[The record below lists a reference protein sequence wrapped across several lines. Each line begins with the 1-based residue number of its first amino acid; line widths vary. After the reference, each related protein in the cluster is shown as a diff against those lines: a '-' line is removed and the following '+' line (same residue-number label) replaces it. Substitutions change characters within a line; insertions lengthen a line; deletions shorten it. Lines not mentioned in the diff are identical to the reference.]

1 MSIPKYDALFNPL
14 LQAIHKLGGSAS
26 VSEQEDEVANILK
39 LTDAEI
45 SEIHRGNRTKLSY
58 RLAWARN
65 YLKRYGLIDNSS
77 RGVWTLTAEGQRRQ
91 SLDKDEVKKFVQSLG
106 KPEDRDAPSE
116 GVRLVDGN
124 ELQENDWED
133 ELLGVIKLMPSDGFE
148 RLCQRLLRESGFIQ
162 VEVTGKTNDGGIDG
176 KGVVR
181 IGGLLS
187 FHVIFQCKRYQ
198 GSVSSPTVRDF
209 RGAMVGRADKGLLIT
224 TGTFTKDARS
234 EAQRDGAPPIDL
246 IDGEALVQKLKELR
260 IGVQVK
266 EKVVEEILIDR
277 NYFQAV

>member
-1 MSIPKYDALFNPL
+1 MPIPKYDDLFNPL
-14 LQAIHKLGGSAS
+14 LQAVRNLGGSAS
-26 VSEQEDEVANILK
+26 VAEQEDEVATILK
-39 LTDAEI
+39 LTEAEV

-65 YLKRYGLIDNSS
+65 YLKRYGALDNSS
-77 RGVWTLTAEGQRRQ
+77 RGVWALTSEGQKRQ
-91 SLDKDEVKKFVQSLG
+91 TLNKDLVKKFVQSL
-106 KPEDRDAPSE
+106 DRDLVSSGSE
-116 GVRLVDGN
+116 VDHVDVSE
-124 ELQENDWED
+124 ELKDIDWED
-133 ELLGVIKLMPSDGFE
+133 KLLAVIKAMQPDAFE

-209 RGAMVGRADKGLLIT
+209 RGAMVGRADKGLLVT
-224 TGTFTKDARS
+224 TGTFTKDART

-246 IDGEALVQKLKELR
+246 IDGEALVEKLKELR
-260 IGVQVK
+260 IGVQIK
-266 EKVVEEILIDR
+266 ERVVEEVLIDES
-277 NYFQAV
+277 YFKNV

>member
-1 MSIPKYDALFNPL
+1 MPIPKYDDLFNPL
-14 LQAIHKLGGSAS
+14 LQAVRNLGGSAS
-26 VSEQEDEVANILK
+26 VAEQEDEVATILK
-39 LTDAEI
+39 LTDAEV

-65 YLKRYGLIDNSS
+65 YLKRYGVLDNSS
-77 RGVWTLTAEGQRRQ
+77 RGVWALTSEGQKHQ
-91 SLDKDEVKKFVQSLG
+91 TLSKDLIKKFVQSL
-106 KPEDRDAPSE
+106 DRDVVSNGGE
-116 GVRLVDGN
+116 IDHVNVSD
-124 ELQENDWED
+124 ELKNIDWED
-133 ELLGVIKLMPSDGFE
+133 KLLAIIKAMQPDAFE

-224 TGTFTKDARS
+224 TGTFTKDART

-246 IDGEALVQKLKELR
+246 IDGEALVEKLKELR
-260 IGVQVK
+260 IGVQIK
-266 EKVVEEILIDR
+266 ERVVEEVFIDEA
-277 NYFQAV
+277 YFQNV